1 MPPVSRQQAKA
12 MYAAAEGRSTLGI
25 PKAVGQEFTAPLK
38 GQTGSVDALPK
49 RAPKQKSTTMH
60 IHIHLP
66 GAK

>member
-1 MPPVSRQQAKA
+1 
-12 MYAAAEGRSTLGI
+12 MYAAAEGRSTLDI

-49 RAPKQKSTTMH
+49 RAPEKPAVH

-66 GAK
+66 GQK